1 MYMQAITLHDVLS
14 LEEFYAKRNEFVKV
28 AGTVELHPA
37 ELEWLYNRK
46 QYIVKYRSIYQI
58 NYSRNIKGGY
68 YTVLL
73 YKAENALT
81 QRGRFKYYSAAEVN
95 NMLGFKLL
103 SETVY

>member
-1 MYMQAITLHDVLS
+1 MNMQAITLHDVLS
-14 LEEFYAKRNEFVKV
+14 YEEFHEKKNEFIKV

-46 QYIVKYRSIYQI
+46 QYIVQYRSIYQI

-73 YKAENALT
+73 YKAENAIT
-81 QRGRFKYYSAAEVN
+81 QRGRFNYYSAAEVN
-95 NMLGFKLL
+95 NLLGFKLL

>member
-1 MYMQAITLHDVLS
+1 MNMQANTLHDVLS
-14 LEEFYAKRNEFVKV
+14 YEDFHEKKNEFIKV
-28 AGTVELHPA
+28 AGTYLHPS

-46 QYIVKYRSIYQI
+46 QYILRYKNIYQI
-58 NYSRNIKGGY
+58 NYSRNYRGHY
-68 YTVLL
+68 YARLI

-95 NMLGFKLL
+95 NLLGFKLL